1 LDGNDKELLDRY
13 EELMQSYRGYMD
25 IVDIVVEKLKH
36 MKKEIVF
43 LEEEI
48 SKKGYKLKEIKNAD

>member
-1 LDGNDKELLDRY
+1 MDGNDKELLDRY

-48 SKKGYKLKEIKNAD
+48 SKKGYKLKEIKDAD

>member
-48 SKKGYKLKEIKNAD
+48 SKKGYKLKEIKDAD

>member
-1 LDGNDKELLDRY
+1 MDGNDKELLDRY